1 MKNAAVHVTTTS
13 SHPTAINGVQR
24 HGKVRQIGQIRQRAG
39 IRGDGR
45 RVVQQVVIVIAHI
58 TPAGPRSI
66 TRPLVVRITGVDV
79 DAGHL
84 AGARPQM
91 GILAVVV
98 GQRGAEEEQ
107 VAVQ

>member
-58 TPAGPRSI
+58 TPAGRSI

-98 GQRGAEEEQ
+98 GQ
-107 VAVQ
+107 